1 MEKMFKTL
9 DEFIAA
15 VKEIGVSKIVFAQ
28 TNEKRA
34 VQTGENMVEV
44 VQYVTVEILA
54 YKKPMIYKCRFD
66 TGLDVAKLDGMY
78 GRLVSAGFD
87 VTRKSRNIT

>member
-1 MEKMFKTL
+1 MEQIFPSL
-9 DEFIAA
+9 DEFIGT
-15 VKEIGVSKIVFAQ
+15 VKELGVTKIVFAE

-34 VQTGENMVEV
+34 VQTGENSVEV
-44 VQYVTVEILA
+44 LQYITVEVLA

-66 TGLDVAKLDGMY
+66 TGLDAAGLEVLHD
-78 GRLVSAGFD
+78 RLVSSGFS